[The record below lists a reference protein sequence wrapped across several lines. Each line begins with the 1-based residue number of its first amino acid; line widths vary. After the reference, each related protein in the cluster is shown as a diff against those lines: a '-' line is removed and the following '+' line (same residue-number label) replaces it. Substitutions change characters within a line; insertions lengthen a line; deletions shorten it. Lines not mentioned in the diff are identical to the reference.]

1 MAELVPK
8 KILMV
13 EDDEM
18 MRILF
23 RDTFWIYGSTESKIE
38 VATVTSVKKAREY
51 LADAK
56 NPRPDI
62 IFLGLALLTPEE
74 DGIVVR
80 ETKPSLEFI
89 QELRKTKEFAKIPI
103 IVYSRFSE
111 NELKEKAKEAGA
123 DHYVVKGELAPKEII
138 DFVQQL

>member
-8 KILMV
+8 KILMI

-23 RDTFWIYGSTESKIE
+23 RDTFWIYGNTESKIE

-51 LADAK
+51 LADTK

-111 NELKEKAKEAGA
+111 SELKEKAKEAGA

-138 DFVQQL
+138 DFVQKL